1 MAACSR
7 LQLLFVGRSSPFL
20 RITRWPSG
28 LGGGLS
34 SLGPWFESRL
44 STYQKK
50 NYVEMRLVHE
60 LAFCSRR
67 ELEPCLVPYL
77 PQPASC
83 GGHPPVAFSG
93 STALQSTRA
102 SPLTRA
108 AQRDQEAQK
117 RAWLQPDLRSDRQV
131 RICFV
136 QKLLTHS
143 SVLLEGKPTGV
154 PGKPSQRSHVDR
166 QK

>member
-1 MAACSR
+1 M
-7 LQLLFVGRSSPFL
+7 
-20 RITRWPSG
+20 
-28 LGGGLS
+28 
-34 SLGPWFESRL
+34 
-44 STYQKK
+44 
-50 NYVEMRLVHE
+50 
-60 LAFCSRR
+60 
-67 ELEPCLVPYL
+67 PYL

-83 GGHPPVAFSG
+83 GGHPPVASSG

-117 RAWLQPDLRSDRQV
+117 RAWLQPALRSDQQA

-136 QKLLTHS
+136 QKRLTHS

-154 PGKPSQRSHVDR
+154 PGKPSQRGGKVSKKVWDTLPPLTPKEPQPESPTSEGESAEVDVDFTEQDEQMLSPFEQR
-166 QK
+166 RLNNIAENERMLQ

>member
-1 MAACSR
+1 MRSFGCLLPPPAASFCGSV
-7 LQLLFVGRSSPFL
+7 FPFSS
-20 RITRWPSG
+20 
-28 LGGGLS
+28 
-34 SLGPWFESRL
+34 
-44 STYQKK
+44 

-83 GGHPPVAFSG
+83 GGHPPVASSG